1 MANGVH
7 LIVDVF
13 AIENEELLKK
23 IDCIYPL
30 ANEIIEKA
38 GLTVVNQVH
47 HQFQP
52 CGYTSLYLLSE
63 SHMSFHS
70 YPEKK
75 CLSFDLY
82 CFNHNLDAKEVFHYI
97 HMYFDKPKINQ
108 RVIYR

>member
-13 AIENEELLKK
+13 DIKNDDYLKTL
-23 IDCIYPL
+23 DCIYPL
-30 ANEIIEKA
+30 ANEIIEKTC
-38 GLTVVNQVH
+38 LNVVNQVH
-47 HQFQP
+47 HQFSP
-52 CGYTSLYLLSE
+52 HGYTSLYLLSE

-82 CFNHNLDAKEVFHYI
+82 CCNPSLDVKEVLHFLY
-97 HMYFDKPKINQ
+97 MYFDKPKINH
-108 RVIYR
+108 RIVYR

>member
-13 AIENEELLKK
+13 DIENEELLKTL
-23 IDCIYPL
+23 DCIYPL
-30 ANEIIEKA
+30 ANEIIENC

-47 HQFQP
+47 HQFSP
-52 CGYTSLYLLSE
+52 HGYTSLYLLSE

-70 YPEKK
+70 YVEKK

-82 CFNHNLDAKEVFHYI
+82 CCNPNLDAKEVLHYI
-97 HMYFDKPKINQ
+97 YMYFDKPKINQ
-108 RVIYR
+108 RVVYR

>member
-13 AIENEELLKK
+13 DIAKVELLEDLNCA
-23 IDCIYPL
+23 ILL
-30 ANEIIEKA
+30 ACQIVHKCN
-38 GLTVVNQVH
+38 LTVVDQVH
-47 HQFQP
+47 HQFSP
-52 CGYTSLYLLSE
+52 NGYTSLYLLSE
-63 SHMSFHS
+63 SHMSLHS

-82 CFNHNLDAKEVFHYI
+82 CCNPNLDVKEVLHYI
-97 HMYFDKPKINQ
+97 HTYFDKPKINQ